1 MNTSNTPLAGIIRTV
16 LASVSGIAIALG
28 FITETDAGLV
38 VDAIIG
44 IVGAVTAAVVAYHSV
59 KSKTDAQKK

>member
-28 FITETDAGLV
+28 FISETDAGLV
-38 VDAIIG
+38 VDAIVG

-59 KSKTDAQKK
+59 TSKLNAQKK